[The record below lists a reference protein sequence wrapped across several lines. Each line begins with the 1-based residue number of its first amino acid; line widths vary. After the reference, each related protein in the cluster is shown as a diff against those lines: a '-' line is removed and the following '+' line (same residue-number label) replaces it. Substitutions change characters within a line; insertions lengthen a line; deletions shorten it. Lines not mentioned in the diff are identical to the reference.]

1 MRKCLACSTLF
12 LAEEHNCHACEGTY
26 SIVDGF
32 PSFAPSLAH
41 EGIGFDPE
49 SFAALARFEAAN
61 FWFRARNHLITW
73 SLSHY
78 RPEFQSFLE
87 IGCGT
92 GFVLWGISKLFPE
105 ARLHGSELFTAGLQ
119 FAAQRLP
126 SASLMQMD
134 ARNIPFDNE
143 FDAIGAF
150 DVIEHI
156 EEDSLVLEQIFQA
169 LKPGGVCLISV
180 PQHPW
185 LWSPMDEYACHVR
198 RYKADELHDKVR
210 GAGFKIL
217 RSTSFVTSLLPAMM
231 LSRFVQQFK
240 GPQAHRDYSELKMS
254 PVLNFIFEKMLRA
267 EIGLIKKGINFPV
280 GGSRFVVAEK
290 P

>member
-1 MRKCLACSTLF
+1 MCAV
-12 LAEEHNCHACEGTY
+12 
-26 SIVDGF
+26 VDGF
-32 PSFAPSLAH
+32 PSFAPSFAH
-41 EGIGFDPE
+41 EGKGFDPD
-49 SFAALARFEAAN
+49 SFAALARLEASN

-78 RPEFQSFLE
+78 RPKFQSFLE

-92 GFVLWGISKLFPE
+92 GFVLWGISQIFPQ
-105 ARLHGSELFTAGLQ
+105 ANLHGSELFTAGLQ

-126 SASLMQMD
+126 FANLMQMD

-143 FDAIGAF
+143 FDSIGAF

-156 EEDSLVLEQIFQA
+156 EEDSLVLAQVFQA
-169 LKPGGVCLISV
+169 LKPGGVCMLSV

-198 RYKADELHDKVR
+198 RYKADELHNKVR
-210 GAGFKIL
+210 NAGFKIL

-231 LSRFVQQFK
+231 LSRFVQKFK
-240 GPQAHRDYSELKMS
+240 GPQAHRDYSELQIS
-254 PVLNFIFEKMLRA
+254 PVLNSIFEKMLRA
-267 EIGLIKKGINFPV
+267 EIGLIKRGVSLPI
-280 GGSRFVVAEK
+280 GGSRFIVAEK
-290 P
+290 PE